1 MYQIAAFVDAQLTV
15 YPARKTMWPITPIRR
30 SNPLATFTDRA
41 QKWIKPTRQ
50 VGIGKPMLVF
60 FRSSLF
66 RPVSIYFPGQEI
78 FPRKGML
85 IETAT
90 FMWQFLRV
98 QKPAQAT
105 NPKIVVAVRN
115 ANHDSCGH
123 FIATIIPEPNR
134 RRKKSRWKRRMQA
147 AAQRAVAGS
156 VRFAEWDGGKQTV
169 HRAARQSWRADAA
182 EGEVG

>member
-1 MYQIAAFVDAQLTV
+1 
-15 YPARKTMWPITPIRR
+15 
-30 SNPLATFTDRA
+30 
-41 QKWIKPTRQ
+41 
-50 VGIGKPMLVF
+50 
-60 FRSSLF
+60 
-66 RPVSIYFPGQEI
+66 
-78 FPRKGML
+78 ML

-115 ANHDSCGH
+115 ANHEYCGH

-134 RRKKSRWKRRMQA
+134 AKKSRWKRRMQA

-169 HRAARQSWRADAA
+169 RRAANRGGPTPQRVRWGEQKSPLGVLAARIGVGGMRIDHSPAGRGHGVPSADVSRAI
-182 EGEVG
+182 VT